1 MHEHEVSGRP
11 IQDRRAGERRHAPRR
26 RASGPRPVRPG
37 VVPVGVRPAEAERP
51 LVRRSV
57 RMRRPVSG
65 VRVLVRRPLAVA
77 PASGARVRVR
87 RVLAG
92 FAVALAAAVAVAGLG
107 MLADAVAAQRAA
119 EVPERVAPVER
130 IVTGGSLTP
139 VLPGLGQVLRVTSG

>member
-11 IQDRRAGERRHAPRR
+11 VQGRRAGERRYAPRR

-37 VVPVGVRPAEAERP
+37 VVPVTVRPAEAERP
-51 LVRRSV
+51 ALRRSGQV
-57 RMRRPVSG
+57 RHPVQG
-65 VRVLVRRPLAVA
+65 VRVLVRRPLAAA

-92 FAVALAAAVAVAGLG
+92 LAVALAAAVAVAGLG
-107 MLADAVAAQRAA
+107 LLADAVAAQRAA
-119 EVPERVAPVER
+119 EVSERVAPVEHT
-130 IVTGGSLTP
+130 VTGGSLTP